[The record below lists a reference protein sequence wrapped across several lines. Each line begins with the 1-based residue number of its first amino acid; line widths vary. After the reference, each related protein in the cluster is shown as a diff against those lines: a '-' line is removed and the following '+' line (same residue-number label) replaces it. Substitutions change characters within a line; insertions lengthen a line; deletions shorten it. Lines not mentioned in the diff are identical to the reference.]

1 MKNIVE
7 RHNAILN
14 LIKEKGYVKVTE
26 LSEDLQV
33 SEVTIRKDLKKLESK
48 KLLYRTH
55 GSASSINTLTTDKHI
70 DEKEKLYRDE
80 KLRIAKAAV
89 KLLEPNDKIIIAS
102 GTTLLAFAG
111 QITNKFPITV
121 TTASVRVSLSLCYYQ
136 NIEVIQLGG
145 VIRKN
150 SVSVVGNFA
159 DNMLN
164 NLTFNKLFI
173 GVDGLDFT
181 SGLTTS
187 DLNEAYLNKRM
198 IDVSKEVIVL
208 TDSSKFETS
217 GFCKIC
223 DLDRIDHIITDVN
236 APKHIIEAIREKN
249 IKVTLV

>member
-7 RHNAILN
+7 RHKAILH
-14 LIKEKGYVKVTE
+14 LIKTQGYVKVTE
-26 LSEDLQV
+26 LSNELGV
-33 SEVTIRKDLKKLESK
+33 SEVTIRKDLIKLEAK
-48 KLLYRTH
+48 KLLYRAH
-55 GSASSINTLTTDKHI
+55 GSAGSINTLTKDKHI
-70 DEKEKLYRDE
+70 DEKEKLHIDE
-80 KLRIAKAAV
+80 KLRIAKVATS
-89 KLLEPNDKIIIAS
+89 LLEPNDKIIIAS

-111 QITNKFPITV
+111 QITSEFPLTV
-121 TTASVRVSLSLCYYQ
+121 TTASVRVSLSLCYYP

-164 NLTFNKLFI
+164 GLSFNKLFI

-187 DLNEAYLNKRM
+187 DMNEAYLNKRM

-223 DLDRIDHIITDVN
+223 DLERVNHIITDTN
-236 APKHIIEAIREKN
+236 APIHIVEAIREKN